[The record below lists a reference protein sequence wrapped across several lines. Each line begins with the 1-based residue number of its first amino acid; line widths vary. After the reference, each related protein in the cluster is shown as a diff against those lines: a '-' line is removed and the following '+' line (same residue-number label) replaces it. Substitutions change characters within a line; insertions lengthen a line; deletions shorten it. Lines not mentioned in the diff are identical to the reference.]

1 MEKQVSFE
9 TVMDALYKVALYDT
23 DGHTAADANGLL
35 ELGYSYDDNASE
47 FMAALNKTEKSSSN
61 TPFQILIK
69 TAARFNLGQ
78 HG

>member
-47 FMAALNKTEKSSSN
+47 FMAALNKTEKKLVEYAISNFNKNSSA
-61 TPFQILIK
+61 L
-69 TAARFNLGQ
+69 
-78 HG
+78 

>member
-9 TVMDALYKVALYDT
+9 TVMDALYKVALYDP

-47 FMAALNKTEKSSSN
+47 FMAALNKTEKKLVKYAISNFNKNSSA
-61 TPFQILIK
+61 L
-69 TAARFNLGQ
+69 
-78 HG
+78 